1 MDAVEQNLRAL
12 GIRGWKNIALDR
24 RRWQGIVK
32 AVKAWWYH
40 RRRRRRRRSLTDT
53 TREIMIRIPS
63 FD

>member
-1 MDAVEQNLRAL
+1 MDAVEQDLRAL
-12 GIRGWKNIALDR
+12 GIRSWKNIALDR

-40 RRRRRRRRSLTDT
+40 RRRRRRSLTDT
-53 TREIMIRIPS
+53 TLEIMIRIPS